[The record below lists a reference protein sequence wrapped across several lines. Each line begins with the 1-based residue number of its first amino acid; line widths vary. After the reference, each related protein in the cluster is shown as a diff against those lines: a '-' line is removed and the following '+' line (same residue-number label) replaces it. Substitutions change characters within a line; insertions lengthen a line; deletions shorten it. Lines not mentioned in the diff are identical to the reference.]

1 VLRDRFWP
9 LSIAGPSRPRARHRP
24 EQQRDLVQWLQDE
37 DQTRIDRQRE
47 FEFSWELMVKENRGN
62 PLKTAI
68 VFLNVTNGEIDRN
81 PTWPY
86 GVYCMVPLPP
96 SF

>member
-1 VLRDRFWP
+1 MKT
-9 LSIAGPSRPRARHRP
+9 RPA
-24 EQQRDLVQWLQDE
+24 L
-37 DQTRIDRQRE
+37 TGSGE

>member
-1 VLRDRFWP
+1 
-9 LSIAGPSRPRARHRP
+9 
-24 EQQRDLVQWLQDE
+24 
-37 DQTRIDRQRE
+37 
-47 FEFSWELMVKENRGN
+47 MVKENRGN